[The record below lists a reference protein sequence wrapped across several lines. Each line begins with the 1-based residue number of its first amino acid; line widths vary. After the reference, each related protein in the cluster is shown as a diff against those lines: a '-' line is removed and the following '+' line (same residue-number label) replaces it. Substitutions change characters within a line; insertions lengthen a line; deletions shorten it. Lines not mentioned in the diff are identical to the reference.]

1 MKTLT
6 TEFTVKNGRLIA
18 QLDSFLLANEGK
30 EGELKLKII
39 NTDKVMYWR
48 HKYYRSILLPYIA
61 QESFSGDDF
70 QAHIELKK
78 MFLFVPVHEYR
89 EIPERYKNERTMFLF
104 EASGSLNGLVPSTGD
119 LSDEEMK
126 KYILQVEGIMLELQ
140 ISLTEQE
147 MITRNKAI
155 IPDKM

>member
-1 MKTLT
+1 MRNLT
-6 TEFTVKNGRLIA
+6 TEFTIKNGRLVA

-30 EGELKLKII
+30 EGELKLKIV

-70 QAHIELKK
+70 QAHIEMKQK
-78 MFLFVPVHEYR
+78 FLFVPVFEYR
-89 EIPERYKNERTMFLF
+89 DIPERHKNEKTMFLF
-104 EASGSLNGLVPSTGD
+104 EASGSLKGLIPSTGD
-119 LSDEEMK
+119 LTDEEMK
-126 KYILQVEGIMLELQ
+126 QYILQVEGIMLDLQ

-147 MITRNKAI
+147 IITRSKAI
-155 IPDKM
+155 V

>member
-1 MKTLT
+1 MRSLT
-6 TEFTVKNGRLIA
+6 TEFTIKNGRLIA
-18 QLDSFLLANEGK
+18 QLDRFLLANEGK

-78 MFLFVPVHEYR
+78 MFLFTPVNEYSG
-89 EIPERYKNERTMFLF
+89 IPERFRTDRTNFIFDNDNNLKGFL
-104 EASGSLNGLVPSTGD
+104 PSTGD
-119 LSDEEMK
+119 LTDEEMK

-140 ISLTEQE
+140 ISLTEHE

-155 IPDKM
+155 V

>member
-30 EGELKLKII
+30 EGELKLKIV

-48 HKYYRSILLPYIA
+48 HKYYRSVLLPYIA

-70 QAHIELKK
+70 QAHIEIKK
-78 MFLFVPVHEYR
+78 MFLFVPVFEYR
-89 EIPERYKNERTMFLF
+89 DIPERYKNEKTMFLF
-104 EASGSLNGLVPSTGD
+104 EASGSLKGLIPSTGD
-119 LSDEEMK
+119 LTDEEMK

-140 ISLTEQE
+140 ISLTEHE
-147 MITRNKAI
+147 MITRKKAI
-155 IPDKM
+155 V